1 MILNLQICWLSYLIW
16 EIEPSLWRLEE
27 VWVWKRWKYYIN
39 AEKVI
44 TVKSAGNYFNHYLQ
58 GLPLLYLTAHIQVTW
73 VTPSSWSNCPSSNSR
88 RTLSLLLSPEKLL
101 YCVGLRSFI
110 QHSLEGESRHS
121 SGECLVSV
129 GCDVA
134 VSSPTLLLV
143 TLFLS
148 SPFICWLAFLWNT
161 RGWKPGVKKMGAF
174 LSLWS
179 STYCSLSEMFFPY
192 FSSKASHE
200 LIFKDQLWATIHI
213 PSAPLLKMSSP
224 LSIPQC
230 FIASWHIILLIGRR
244 VVYTCGSPVTPLSG
258 ETCWDHTTG
267 NKVGQKCT
275 QGSILFLVL
284 GSHQQECLGG
294 YLIPISHR
302 NRLHRRHR

>member
-101 YCVGLRSFI
+101 YCAGLRSFI

-148 SPFICWLAFLWNT
+148 SPFICWLAFLFGVWATEFHITGLWRNT
-161 RGWKPGVKKMGAF
+161 TCFVVKF
-174 LSLWS
+174 P
-179 STYCSLSEMFFPY
+179 SLSCL
-192 FSSKASHE
+192 STGVGNTLVRSH
-200 LIFKDQLWATIHI
+200 
-213 PSAPLLKMSSP
+213 PNSA
-224 LSIPQC
+224 
-230 FIASWHIILLIGRR
+230 R
-244 VVYTCGSPVTPLSG
+244 VCSRGP
-258 ETCWDHTTG
+258 
-267 NKVGQKCT
+267 
-275 QGSILFLVL
+275 
-284 GSHQQECLGG
+284 
-294 YLIPISHR
+294 
-302 NRLHRRHR
+302 